1 MVDSCLEDNLP
12 ADVDGVVQ
20 VGEQVGEDERRHVAH
35 DDLAKLVLDVHRRAD
50 LGRRLLDDVGE
61 GEDVGPK
68 VTVGRLVDHLD
79 DRVDVL
85 DAVFVGYDVERDW
98 HAAVD
103 QDPLQSFDVSEIED
117 LEIKD
122 AEL

>member
-1 MVDSCLEDNLP
+1 MIELREEVR
-12 ADVDGVVQ
+12 
-20 VGEQVGEDERRHVAH
+20 EDERCHVAH

-85 DAVFVGYDVERDW
+85 DAVFVCYDVERDW